1 MDGVSAQAHVALG
14 RTSSMTKGG
23 CLCGAVRYEV
33 SSPALFG
40 ANCYCLDCRK
50 ISSSHSAVMGVPID
64 AVKVTGELREYSSP
78 GDSGAM
84 ITRSFCPTCGTGLFS
99 KGARPG
105 VMIVKA
111 GTLDEGE
118 HFKPMASVYAS
129 RAPSWD
135 RPPEGLPAFEKMPP
149 QA

>member
-1 MDGVSAQAHVALG
+1 
-14 RTSSMTKGG
+14 MTTGG
-23 CLCGAVRYEV
+23 CLCGAVRYEL
-33 SSPALFG
+33 SGPALFG
-40 ANCYCLDCRK
+40 GNCYCSDCRK
-50 ISSSHSAVMGVPID
+50 TSSSHSAVMAVPIA
-64 AVKVTGELREYSSP
+64 AVKVTGEVREYSSP
-78 GDSGAM
+78 GDSGNM
-84 ITRSFCPTCGTGLFS
+84 VTRTFCPVCGTGLFS

-105 VMIVKA
+105 VMMVKA
-111 GTLDEGE
+111 GTLDDPE